1 MQGFHSA
8 RTGALESDV
17 SDVIATA
24 LARLRECR
32 VDSLDVFVLCD
43 ELPELILPG
52 LAYAASRRAYPRELV
67 KILVKYCG
75 PLFLERCLGRRRARE
90 LIARYQEDKTLSGL

>member
-8 RTGALESDV
+8 RTGALEVDMPDV
-17 SDVIATA
+17 LAVA
-24 LARLRECR
+24 LARLRRCR
-32 VDSLDVFVLCD
+32 VDSLDVFVLCED
-43 ELPELILPG
+43 LPELVLPA

-67 KILVKYCG
+67 KVLIKYSG